1 MKDEYRFWPGLLLVV
16 CIPVFLAVVLA
27 NNVIQFRSLLLSIL
41 LSVLVVIWSLTYCF
55 QRVYK
60 NHFQNFI
67 ETWFLYSLAM
77 ASDSVRY
84 TTLQYGIM

>member
-16 CIPVFLAVVLA
+16 RIPVFLAVVLV

-55 QRVYK
+55 QCV
-60 NHFQNFI
+60 
-67 ETWFLYSLAM
+67 
-77 ASDSVRY
+77 
-84 TTLQYGIM
+84 G